1 MGLGKSIER
10 AAYSWV
16 KTMRKLTCLLLVLV
30 LTFSLFTLTAFAD
43 GDKAEQENPIPVS
56 TLDIA
61 TVPDYTGS
69 DYIVLND
76 NVSDFYL
83 WQITKTP
90 YVRFSAFDE
99 LGRTGAGMACLGK
112 ETLPAEVRG
121 EIGDIRPT
129 GWHTER
135 YDDLIE
141 DRYLYNRAHVLGYM
155 LSSDNNTPENLFTG
169 TRYLNAGSMLQFE
182 ITVGDYIE
190 KTGNHVIYRV
200 TPMYRGRD
208 LVATGVQME
217 AWSVEDS
224 GAGVCF
230 NVFVYNVQPGIL
242 IDYATGDSKCDPDY
256 VPSTA
261 APVLPLFVMGDVDG
275 DVPDRSMPAEEAEPS
290 EAPTVTY
297 VLNTNTHKFHL
308 PTCPSVTDMKPKNRE
323 DFYGTRDEAIAAGYQ
338 PCGRCHP

>member
-1 MGLGKSIER
+1 MRKIVCYILILGLIGCFFGLTAA
-10 AAYSWV
+10 AAYE
-16 KTMRKLTCLLLVLV
+16 K
-30 LTFSLFTLTAFAD
+30 A
-43 GDKAEQENPIPVS
+43 GDSIPVS

-61 TVPDYTGS
+61 EIPDYSGS
-69 DYIVLND
+69 DTIVLNN
-76 NVSDFYL
+76 NVPDFYL
-83 WQITKTP
+83 WQITGTP

-112 ETLPAEVRG
+112 ETLPTAPRG

-155 LSSDNNTPENLFTG
+155 LSGDNNTPENLFTG

-182 ITVGDYIE
+182 LTVSNYIE

-200 TPMYRGRD
+200 SPMYRGSD

-230 NVFVYNVQPGIL
+230 NVFLYNVQPGIV
-242 IDYATGDSKCDPDY
+242 IDYATGESRRDPGFQ
-256 VPSTA
+256 PSA
-261 APVLPLFVMGDVDG
+261 EAPALPLFIMGDVDG
-275 DVPDRSMPAEEAEPS
+275 DVTDRSAPAEEAHAS
-290 EAPTVTY
+290 EAPAVTY

-308 PTCPSVTDMKPKNRE
+308 PTCPSVDDMKPKNRE
-323 DFYGTRDEAIAAGYQ
+323 DFYGTRDAAIAAGYQ